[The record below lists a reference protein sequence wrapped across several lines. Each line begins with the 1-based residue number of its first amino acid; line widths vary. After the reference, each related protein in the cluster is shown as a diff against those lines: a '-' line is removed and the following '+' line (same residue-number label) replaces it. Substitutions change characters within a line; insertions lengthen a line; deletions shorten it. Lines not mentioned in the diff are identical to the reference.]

1 MDETSDNQPVN
12 GVGGTEGPNQPLPP
26 PPTESASLLPPP
38 PAAKPAGPSAI
49 ERFKQL
55 SQNQKGAS
63 FIGIGV
69 LLVVVGIAAAAALG
83 PKSSTSLSSGSN
95 SYYSTTT
102 TTTYRSSGG
111 GFSSSTTT
119 TARGSSGTTA
129 PAKPTGNGALVLNQ
143 SVSGTCYTAGKYLVV
158 LGNNQATTYNG
169 ETGSSS
175 ASLSQSAFGSSSNRY
190 GEDAKSVAGVDA
202 EGKPVIVISSV
213 NRQAGTGINLD
224 TVAYY
229 LTAYDASSG
238 SQRWQADSTFGAA
251 KLPPGSSDT
260 QPRFIPFGLTG
271 PVVVGLLEQRVGSD
285 NKTDVIGVNL
295 ADGQEAWR
303 YTLTAYQKPDANDV
317 GSDTVFVEG
326 GRDGNII
333 MLDASSGAPT
343 GVAVDASDFS
353 SWSMFQLDHDNFV
366 GVAGN
371 QLIGVRRDGS
381 VAWRYPRIS
390 GDLIID
396 YTSGVVIFQDGSS
409 NSAGLLA
416 YDGRAGNQLWGIDR
430 GRMSEV
436 NLSLKQANNGY
447 AVGSARGKTI
457 VFDDRTGAQVIAD
470 YSSDIYS
477 YGRWIDNKIYVSCGG
492 NSRATS
498 FIADKA
504 PVGITNASFSSD
516 PQLVFPPSG
525 SSGSSGTTV
534 VTIVAPGR
542 SQAPA
547 QYRVV
552 SPGCGDTCKVYR
564 RGEPNHNSPDH
575 GYHIDG
581 DTVTVV
587 CQITGEMINDSD
599 NGNSNVWAK
608 LDSGYYVSDLF
619 LNTPKPGPA
628 PNLPTC
634 T

>member
-1 MDETSDNQPVN
+1 MDETSNNQPGN
-12 GVGGTEGPNQPLPP
+12 DAGGLSGESQPPLPP
-26 PPTESASLLPPP
+26 PPSGESPLPPP
-38 PAAKPAGPSAI
+38 PKPSGPSALD
-49 ERFKQL
+49 RFKQL

-69 LLVVVGIAAAAALG
+69 LLVAVGIAAAAALG
-83 PKSSTSLSSGSN
+83 PKPSTSLSSGSN
-95 SYYSTTT
+95 SYYSTT

-119 TARGSSGTTA
+119 SRGSSGTTT
-129 PAKPTGNGALVLNQ
+129 PTKPSGNGALVLNQ

-158 LGNNQATTYNG
+158 IGNNQSTSYNG

-175 ASLSQSAFGSSSNRY
+175 ASLSQSAFGSSNNRY
-190 GEDAKSVAGVDA
+190 GEDAKSVAGLDA
-202 EGKPVIVISSV
+202 DSKPVIVISSV
-213 NRQAGTGINLD
+213 NRQAGSGINLD

-229 LTAYDASSG
+229 LTAYDATSG
-238 SQRWQADSTFGAA
+238 SQRWQVDSTFGAA

-260 QPRFIPFGLTG
+260 QPRFVPFGVAG
-271 PVVVGLLEQRVGSD
+271 PVVVGLIEQRVGSN
-285 NKTDVIGVNL
+285 NKTDVVGVNL

-303 YTLTAYQKPDANDV
+303 YTLTGYEKPDANDV
-317 GSDTVFVEG
+317 GIDTIFVED
-326 GRDGNII
+326 RDGNII
-333 MLDASSGAPT
+333 MLDATSGAPT
-343 GVAVDASDFS
+343 GVAADASNFS
-353 SWSMFQLDHDNFV
+353 SWSMYQLDHDNFV
-366 GVAGN
+366 GVAGS

-396 YTSGVVIFQDGSS
+396 YTNGVIIFQDGSS
-409 NSAGLLA
+409 NSTGLLA
-416 YDGRAGNQLWGIDR
+416 YDGRAGSQLWGIDR

-457 VFDDRTGAQVIAD
+457 VFDDLTGAQVIAD

-477 YGRWIDNKIYVSCGG
+477 YGHWLDKKLYVSCGG

-498 FIADKA
+498 FIAEQA
-504 PVGITNASFSSD
+504 PVGITNPSFSSD
-516 PQLVFPPSG
+516 APQLVFPPAG

-534 VTIVAPGR
+534 VTIAAPGLL
-542 SQAPA
+542 QAPA

-552 SPGCGDTCKVYR
+552 SPGCGGTCKVYR
-564 RGEPNHNSPDH
+564 RSEPDHNSTEH
-575 GYHIDG
+575 GYHING

-587 CQITGEMINDSD
+587 CQITGEQINDPD
-599 NGNSNVWAK
+599 NGSSNIWAK
-608 LDSGYYVSDLF
+608 LDSGFYVSDLF
-619 LNTPKPGPA
+619 LDTPKPGPA
-628 PNLPTC
+628 ANLPTC